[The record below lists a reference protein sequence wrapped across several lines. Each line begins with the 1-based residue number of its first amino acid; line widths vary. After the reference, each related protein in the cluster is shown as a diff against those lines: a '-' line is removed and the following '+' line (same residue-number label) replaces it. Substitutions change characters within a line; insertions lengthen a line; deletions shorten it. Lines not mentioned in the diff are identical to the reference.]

1 MPHRTTLRSLSA
13 LDFAASLPH
22 FSEQLHSRE
31 APASTLFTPNL
42 LVDIRHCTGLFVSL
56 STFLFIKSTGPL
68 TYNIVGH
75 LKTIS
80 ILTTGYLFFQE
91 DMNTK
96 KV

>member
-1 MPHRTTLRSLSA
+1 MRYR
-13 LDFAASLPH
+13 
-22 FSEQLHSRE
+22 
-31 APASTLFTPNL
+31 
-42 LVDIRHCTGLFVSL
+42 CTGLFVSL

-96 KV
+96 KVMIFLASKKIYP